1 MIGLDGKTIASEH
14 LSMRLL
20 EEGDKKDL
28 RTLLSDEDVT
38 RPAGFLPAASDA
50 EFDDFFATLTKYN
63 TAIAVLLGS
72 KLIGYCY
79 VGRFVA
85 EIPEAEKFKGK
96 QSVSLG
102 FVIGKEYQNHGY
114 GTEMLRTVTSY
125 LLERFDAVFADCFV
139 GNTASQKL
147 IEKCGYRYLGN
158 YTLFFEEL
166 SEKKT
171 CRCYVRDNNL

>member
-38 RPAGFLPAASDA
+38 RPAGFLPAAS
-50 EFDDFFATLTKYN
+50 
-63 TAIAVLLGS
+63 
-72 KLIGYCY
+72 
-79 VGRFVA
+79 
-85 EIPEAEKFKGK
+85 
-96 QSVSLG
+96 
-102 FVIGKEYQNHGY
+102 
-114 GTEMLRTVTSY
+114 
-125 LLERFDAVFADCFV
+125 DAVFADCFV